1 MVPQMDTMKIVVA
14 AGTPSKRTQIC
25 QKIRDYLHEATLLQ
39 ADNLESLEHLLHSEQ
54 PRNVVL
60 HTDFCRGEEGP
71 DRITEFV
78 RKCDPTVHVLW
89 ILQQKESSTDWLKR
103 AEGFDCDLLVSPVD
117 GLEIAQRCRSASAD
131 SAQLHLANHQ
141 LTRLVTQRS
150 ERLYESDERF
160 RQVFNACSDGILVF
174 ELEKG
179 SAPFTI
185 TEVNSQLCHLLA
197 YPRHEFLELQ
207 PKDIF
212 ESHRV
217 KYVESRFKAL
227 PIYRHLFFES
237 ILMSRDGQQ
246 IPAVLSARLYTFS
259 EHAYIILLVRVREG
273 AHHGHATTSGP
284 LSGEKPSAR
293 GQIDYTLNPET
304 GELHVCGD
312 VLGMTGLSQEQVEN
326 LSRRALLHAIHPD
339 DRPAVLSDLAQSM
352 ENLASYQRRFRIYH
366 ASGKTRHIEDEGI
379 VLPDEAGR
387 PARLMGTVRDVTVQV
402 RRDEEEQQAEQALQH
417 SKRLESLGVLA
428 GGIAHDFNNIL
439 AAIIGLT
446 DMSIQAFSDGPPD
459 IDEILEDLRES
470 LGAAH
475 RAKDLVKQIL
485 AFSRQSGEEHEPLF
499 LHVIAH
505 EVLSLIRASVPSS
518 IRVVDSIDPHSGMVM
533 ANPTQMHQVIMNY
546 CTNGLQAMAERDGIL
561 EVRLEDVDITRRFAA
576 TNPKLRPGAYVKL
589 TVSDRGHGM
598 TPSVARRIFDPF
610 FTTKGPGEGAG
621 MGLAMVYGIVAD
633 HGGAVLVDSVL
644 GQGTVFSTYLP
655 RIDAVAHRDKTRG
668 ASLPRGSER
677 ILVIDDEQPVR
688 RFCERAL
695 TQLGYTVHAAGH
707 PADALAYIKADPDA
721 YDIIMTD
728 HHLPDM
734 SGVNLARRIL
744 KIRPDLPVILFTGFS
759 QNVDSNDIRKAG
771 IREVVAKPVIIS
783 QLAETLRRV
792 LEGTTPTD

>member
-1 MVPQMDTMKIVVA
+1 MKIVIA
-14 AGTPSKRTQIC
+14 AGAQSKRTQLGR
-25 QKIRDYLHEATLLQ
+25 KVGPYLQETTILQ
-39 ADNLESLEHLLHSEQ
+39 AENLESLDYLLRSEG
-54 PRNVVL
+54 PRSVII
-60 HTDFCRGEEGP
+60 HTDFCGDGQTP
-71 DRITEFV
+71 GGITDFI
-78 RKCDPTVHVLW
+78 RKSDPTVHVLW
-89 ILQQKESSTDWLKR
+89 IIPPKESSPDWLKD
-103 AEGFDCDLLVSPVD
+103 AEAFDFDIVVSPVD
-117 GLEIAQRCRSASAD
+117 GLEIAQRCRAASAD
-131 SAQLHLANHQ
+131 TARLQLANHQ
-141 LTRLVTQRS
+141 LTKLVTQRS
-150 ERLYESDERF
+150 KRLYESDERF

-174 ELEKG
+174 EVEKG
-179 SAPFTI
+179 NAPFTI
-185 TEVNSQLCHLLA
+185 TEVNNQLCQLLA
-197 YPRHEFLELQ
+197 YPRSEFMELQ

-217 KYVESRFKAL
+217 NYVESRLQAL
-227 PIYRHLFFES
+227 QIYRHLFFES

-246 IPAVLSARLYTFS
+246 IPAALSARLYNFS
-259 EHAYIILLVRVREG
+259 DQAYVILLVRVREG
-273 AHHGHATTSGP
+273 APPSNAHATGNVAHDRDN
-284 LSGEKPSAR
+284 AR
-293 GQIDYTLNPET
+293 GQIDYILTPET
-304 GELHVCGD
+304 GEIHVWGD
-312 VLGMTGLSQEQVEN
+312 MLGLTGLSQRQIEG

-339 DRPAVLSDLAQSM
+339 DRPAVLSGLARTM
-352 ENLASYQRRFRIYH
+352 ENLTSYQRRYRIHH
-366 ASGKTRHIEDEGI
+366 ASGKYRHIADEGI
-379 VLPDEAGR
+379 VLPDESGR
-387 PARLMGTVRDVTVQV
+387 PARLLGTVRDVTEQVQS
-402 RRDEEEQQAEQALQH
+402 DEEEQQAEQALQH

-446 DMSIQAFSDGPPD
+446 DMSIQAFSDNTPD

-499 LHVIAH
+499 LHVIAR
-505 EVLSLIRASVPSS
+505 EVLSLLRASVPSS
-518 IRVVDSIDPHSGMVM
+518 IRVVDSIEPQSGMVM

-546 CTNGLQAMAERDGIL
+546 CTNGLQAMAERDGVL
-561 EVRLEDVDITRRFAA
+561 EVRLEDVDVSHRFAA

-655 RIDAVAHRDKTRG
+655 RIDAVAHRDKQRG
-668 ASLPRGSER
+668 ASLRRGTER
-677 ILVIDDEQPVR
+677 ILVVDDEQPVR

-695 TQLGYTVHAAGH
+695 TQLGYTVHSAGH
-707 PADALAYIKADPDA
+707 PADALALIKADPNA
-721 YDIIMTD
+721 FDIIMTD
-728 HHLPDM
+728 HLLPDM
-734 SGVNLARRIL
+734 SGLNLARRIR
-744 KIRPDLPVILFTGFS
+744 KIRPDVPVILFTGFS
-759 QNVDSNDIRKAG
+759 QDVSSADIRKAG

-792 LEGTTPTD
+792 LDGTPPPS

>member
-1 MVPQMDTMKIVVA
+1 MNIVVA
-14 AGTPSKRTQIC
+14 AGAPSRRTQLN
-25 QKIRDYLHEATLLQ
+25 QKIRTYLPETSIFL
-39 ADNLESLEHLLHSEQ
+39 ADNLETLEHVLHTER
-54 PRNVVL
+54 PRNVVI
-60 HTDFCRGEEGP
+60 HTDFCQEDAAP
-71 DRITEFV
+71 DQVTEFI
-78 RKCDPTVHVLW
+78 RKCDPTIHLLW
-89 ILQQKESSTDWLKR
+89 IIPQKESGAEWLKR
-103 AEGFDCDLLVSPVD
+103 AETYDFDIAVAPVN

-131 SAQLHLANHQ
+131 SARLHLANHQ
-141 LTRLVTQRS
+141 LTKLVTQRS

-174 ELEKG
+174 DVEQG
-179 SAPFTI
+179 DAPFTI
-185 TEVNSQLCHLLA
+185 TEVNNQLCHLLA
-197 YPRHEFLELQ
+197 YPRNEFMELQ

-227 PIYRHLFFES
+227 QIYRHLFFES

-246 IPAVLSARLYTFS
+246 IPALLSARLYNYS
-259 EHAYIILLVRVREG
+259 DQAYVILLVRIREG
-273 AHHGHATTSGP
+273 VLHSHATPSGNSP
-284 LSGEKPSAR
+284 SDRPSAR
-293 GQIDYTLNPET
+293 GQIDYVLTPES
-304 GELHVCGD
+304 GEIHVCGD
-312 VLGMTGLSQEQVEN
+312 MLGMTGLSQAQIEG
-326 LSRRALLHAIHPD
+326 LGRRSLLHAIHPD
-339 DRPAVLSDLAQSM
+339 DRPAVLSGLAQTM
-352 ENLASYQRRFRIYH
+352 ENLTSYQRRFRIYH
-366 ASGKTRHIEDEGI
+366 ASGKFRHVEDEGI
-379 VLPDEAGR
+379 VLPDESGR
-387 PARLMGTVRDVTVQV
+387 PARLLGTVRDVTEQVQSDNV
-402 RRDEEEQQAEQALQH
+402 EQQAEQALQH

-446 DMSIQAFSDGPPD
+446 DMSIQAFTDGTPD

-485 AFSRQSGEEHEPLF
+485 AFSRQSGEEHEPLV

-505 EVLSLIRASVPSS
+505 EVLSLLRASVPSS
-518 IRVVDSIDPHSGMVM
+518 IRVVDSIDPQSGMVM

-561 EVRLEDVDITRRFAA
+561 EVRLEDVDVTRRFAA
-576 TNPKLRPGAYVKL
+576 TNPKLRPGPYVKL

-655 RIDAVAHRDKTRG
+655 RVDAVAHRDKKRG
-668 ASLPRGSER
+668 ASLPRGTER

-695 TQLGYTVHAAGH
+695 TQLGYTVHSAGH
-707 PADALAYIKADPDA
+707 PADALAFIKADPNA

-759 QNVDSNDIRKAG
+759 QNVDGADIQKAG

-792 LEGTTPTD
+792 LDGAAPTG